1 MATMLLSPLHARLT
15 GQAARRG
22 LIPRVPTAEVL
33 LADAETWLR
42 STFSEA
48 VRTVERP
55 VREQGEAELTVEL
68 HPAAPPLVMTASDTG
83 RVAVTAATEI
93 VGPGYHRFVGRVLER
108 MGMDLAI
115 VWERG
120 GEEVRDPL
128 SDATAMTF
136 AERPAAERGYLTWLG
151 RSLVE
156 ARARR
161 PSVGAPIPLGLTT
174 DTRYHLDGAIHTAL
188 GPRDM
193 AWLDVAVTDTRIATD
208 VTPWWADATDGA
220 YLLNRALCLMWTDV
234 RWRTPAGKS
243 ERGLFDE
250 VHRLLSRA
258 YPHDPNLAYPWRA
271 WAELVDFAGIDD
283 PMASQVRGRAA
294 SAAADEAP
302 IGYRRAPVT
311 IRHEGWALEIPGSFA
326 ERRTSEEWWGGGAGR
341 DITLAAV
348 TTGTAAGPM
357 AGQAFI
363 QQFGGDLGPEAI
375 DHRAGG
381 VVGRAKLVTDASSG
395 VEVGVLEG
403 YSAVV
408 GSGAA
413 IKIVFEDP
421 GDWQWALDIWR
432 SLAPG

>member
-1 MATMLLSPLHARLT
+1 MATMLISPLHARLT

-22 LIPRVPTAEVL
+22 LIPRVPTADVL
-33 LADAETWLR
+33 LADVETWLR

-115 VWERG
+115 AWERG

-161 PSVGAPIPLGLTT
+161 PSVGAPIPLGLPT

-208 VTPWWADATDGA
+208 VTPWWADATDGSVPA
-220 YLLNRALCLMWTDV
+220 EPCAVPDVDRGPLADAGGEERATAV
-234 RWRTPAGKS
+234 R
-243 ERGLFDE
+243 RG
-250 VHRLLSRA
+250 
-258 YPHDPNLAYPWRA
+258 P
-271 WAELVDFAGIDD
+271 
-283 PMASQVRGRAA
+283 
-294 SAAADEAP
+294 SAAVEGVPARPEP
-302 IGYRRAPVT
+302 GLPVA
-311 IRHEGWALEIPGSFA
+311 GL
-326 ERRTSEEWWGGGAGR
+326 GGAGGLRR
-341 DITLAAV
+341 DRR
-348 TTGTAAGPM
+348 P
-357 AGQAFI
+357 
-363 QQFGGDLGPEAI
+363 D
-375 DHRAGG
+375 
-381 VVGRAKLVTDASSG
+381 GRP
-395 VEVGVLEG
+395 
-403 YSAVV
+403 
-408 GSGAA
+408 GAQ
-413 IKIVFEDP
+413 P
-421 GDWQWALDIWR
+421 GRDR
-432 SLAPG
+432 RR